1 MEWGLE
7 VAKSTNIMS
16 VHITCD
22 DQAIENV
29 NYEGQR
35 HGDLSSYRYVNI
47 IFIIIPISK
56 EIKILQSR

>member
-1 MEWGLE
+1 MKWGLRL
-7 VAKSTNIMS
+7 SNCTNIMS

-22 DQAIENV
+22 DQAIKDV